1 MSAMNVF
8 GLDIGG
14 SGIKGAPVHVETGE
28 LTRERV
34 RVPTPKGAHP
44 EDVVRAS
51 VEVIQ
56 NSGWGGPVGVGFP
69 GVAKDGVIHTAANVH
84 HDFVGFDL
92 KRALETELRAPVS
105 VANDGDAA
113 GLAEVRWG
121 AARGVAGTVLML
133 TVGTGIGSA
142 LFVGGRLVPNTE
154 LGHISLPGGHD
165 DAERWASDRAR
176 KDEDLSWKE
185 WGERFQVYLRKI
197 EDLFWPDL
205 IVIGG
210 GISKKSEKFLP
221 RIETRAEIVPA
232 SLLNEAGIA
241 GAALAHVPEGAV
253 PPGTPATRA
262 GS

>member
-1 MSAMNVF
+1 MSVF

-14 SGIKGAPVHVETGE
+14 SGIKGAPVLLETGE
-28 LTRERV
+28 LTHERV
-34 RVPTPKGAHP
+34 RVPTPEGAHP

-51 VEVIQ
+51 VEVIT
-56 NSGWGGPVGVGFP
+56 SSDWGGPVGVGFP
-69 GVAKDGVIHTAANVH
+69 GVVKDGVTLTAANVH
-84 HDFVGFDL
+84 GDFIGFDL
-92 KRALETELRAPVS
+92 ERALETELRVPVS
-105 VANDGDAA
+105 VVNDADAA

-121 AARGVAGTVLML
+121 AARGVSGTVLML

-185 WGERFQVYLRKI
+185 WAERFEVYLRKV

-205 IVIGG
+205 IVVGG

-221 RIETRAEIVPA
+221 RIETRTEVVPA
-232 SLLNEAGIA
+232 KLFNNAGIA
-241 GAALAHVPEGAV
+241 GAALAHVPEG
-253 PPGTPATRA
+253 PAPS
-262 GS
+262 GSPTERTTASG

>member
-1 MSAMNVF
+1 MNVF

-34 RVPTPKGAHP
+34 RVPTPAGAHP
-44 EDVVRAS
+44 DDVVAAS
-51 VEVIQ
+51 VEVISRS
-56 NSGWGGPVGVGFP
+56 NWGGPVGVGFP
-69 GVAKDGVIHTAANVH
+69 GVVKDGVIHTAANVH
-84 HDFVGFDL
+84 EDFVGFDF
-92 KRALETELRAPVS
+92 KRALERELRAPVS
-105 VANDGDAA
+105 VVNDGDAA

-121 AARGVAGTVLML
+121 AARGVSGTVLML

-142 LFVGGRLVPNTE
+142 LFTGGRLVPNTE
-154 LGHISLPGGHD
+154 LGHLALDGIP
-165 DAERWASDRAR
+165 DAERWASDKAR
-176 KDEDLSWKE
+176 KDEDLSWKD
-185 WGERFQVYLRKI
+185 WAARFEVYLRKV

-221 RIETRAEIVPA
+221 RVETRTEVVPA
-232 SLLNEAGIA
+232 ALFNEAGIA

-253 PPGTPATRA
+253 PPEPPAARTNA
-262 GS
+262 